1 MSNLQLV
8 EALCSLVESF
18 AQITCAMAKK
28 LEQISAF
35 DDADRNAVNE
45 VMVRYSEILGTDEV
59 PGGFN
64 VPATSGNQQWAK
76 SHGVDQNAP
85 WLILPNAT
93 GGSDASYIPDGWW
106 SNTGWRIF
114 FVGGDLGGGSPAGLF
129 ARHASDASSS
139 ASALIGGRLLYIP

>member
-35 DDADRNAVNE
+35 DEEDRNAVNE

-59 PGGFN
+59 PGGF
-64 VPATSGNQQWAK
+64 TE
-76 SHGVDQNAP
+76 
-85 WLILPNAT
+85 
-93 GGSDASYIPDGWW
+93 
-106 SNTGWRIF
+106 
-114 FVGGDLGGGSPAGLF
+114 
-129 ARHASDASSS
+129 
-139 ASALIGGRLLYIP
+139 GR